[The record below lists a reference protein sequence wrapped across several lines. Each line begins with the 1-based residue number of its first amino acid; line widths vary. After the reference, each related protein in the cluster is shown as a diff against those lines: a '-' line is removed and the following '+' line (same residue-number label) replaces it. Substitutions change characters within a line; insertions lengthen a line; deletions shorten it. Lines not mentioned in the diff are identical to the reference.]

1 VLEYSSMASD
11 PQPRIRRAP
20 ISDRA
25 VLVVRGDE
33 LDSAVIRADATR
45 FRRRFPAWGRFG
57 VSAFVAS
64 DEDEID
70 ALCETKLRA
79 WSTVVVFT
87 LSALQSAGIE
97 VVPTFR
103 VPHVTLADPS
113 LDALT
118 EKLLLCDHRVIV
130 NPYHEA
136 DIGPLEG
143 Q

>member
-1 VLEYSSMASD
+1 
-11 PQPRIRRAP
+11 
-20 ISDRA
+20 
-25 VLVVRGDE
+25 LVVRGDE
-33 LDSAVIRADATR
+33 LDAAVVRADAIR
-45 FRRRFPAWGRFG
+45 FHRRFPAWGRFG
-57 VSAFVAS
+57 VSAFVAA

-79 WSTVVVFT
+79 WSTVVVFAR
-87 LSALQSAGIE
+87 SALETAGIE

-113 LDALT
+113 LDVLT
-118 EKLLLCDHRVIV
+118 QKLLLCDHRVVV
-130 NPYHEA
+130 NPYHEP

>member
-1 VLEYSSMASD
+1 MPSD
-11 PQPRIRRAP
+11 PEPRIRRVP
-20 ISDRA
+20 IPALA

-33 LDSAVIRADATR
+33 LDAEVIRADAAR

-57 VSAFVAS
+57 VSAFVAA

-79 WSTVVVFT
+79 WSTVVVFARAE
-87 LSALQSAGIE
+87 LERAGVE

-118 EKLLLCDHRVIV
+118 ENSCCATI
-130 NPYHEA
+130 A
-136 DIGPLEG
+136 SS
-143 Q
+143 

>member
-1 VLEYSSMASD
+1 MPSD
-11 PQPRIRRAP
+11 AEPRIRRVP
-20 ISDRA
+20 IPESA

-33 LDSAVIRADATR
+33 LDAEVIRTDAAR

-57 VSAFVAS
+57 VSGFVAA

-79 WSTVVVFT
+79 WSTVVVFARAE
-87 LSALQSAGIE
+87 LERAGIE

-118 EKLLLCDHRVIV
+118 EKLLLCDHRIVV
-130 NPYHEA
+130 NPYHEPE
-136 DIGPLEG
+136 IGPLEG

>member
-1 VLEYSSMASD
+1 MPSD
-11 PQPRIRRAP
+11 PQPRIRRVP
-20 ISDRA
+20 IPARA

-33 LDSAVIRADATR
+33 LDPAVIRADATR

-57 VSAFVAS
+57 VSAFVAA
-64 DEDEID
+64 DEDEVD

-87 LSALQSAGIE
+87 RSALEAAGIE

-103 VPHVTLADPS
+103 VPHVTLVDPS
-113 LDALT
+113 VDALT
-118 EKLLLCDHRVIV
+118 QKLLLCDHRVVV
-130 NPYHEA
+130 NPYHEPEL
-136 DIGPLEG
+136 GPPEG

>member
-1 VLEYSSMASD
+1 MPSDLE
-11 PQPRIRRAP
+11 PRIRRVP
-20 ISDRA
+20 IPALA

-33 LDSAVIRADATR
+33 VDSEVLRADAAR

-57 VSAFVAS
+57 VSAFVAA

-79 WSTVVVFT
+79 WSTVVVFARAE
-87 LSALQSAGIE
+87 LERAGIE

-113 LDALT
+113 LAALT
-118 EKLLLCDHRVIV
+118 EKLLLCDHRIVV
-130 NPYHEA
+130 NPYHEPEV
-136 DIGPLEG
+136 GPLEG

>member
-1 VLEYSSMASD
+1 MA
-11 PQPRIRRAP
+11 A
-20 ISDRA
+20 
-25 VLVVRGDE
+25 
-33 LDSAVIRADATR
+33 
-45 FRRRFPAWGRFG
+45 
-57 VSAFVAS
+57 

-79 WSTVVVFT
+79 WSTVLVFERSGLET
-87 LSALQSAGIE
+87 AGIE

-118 EKLLLCDHRVIV
+118 QKLLLCDHRIVV
-130 NPYHEA
+130 NPYHEPE
-136 DIGPLEG
+136 IGPLEG

>member
-1 VLEYSSMASD
+1 
-11 PQPRIRRAP
+11 
-20 ISDRA
+20 
-25 VLVVRGDE
+25 
-33 LDSAVIRADATR
+33 
-45 FRRRFPAWGRFG
+45 
-57 VSAFVAS
+57 VAA

-79 WSTVVVFT
+79 WSTVVVFGRAE
-87 LSALQSAGIE
+87 LERAGIE

-118 EKLLLCDHRVIV
+118 EKLLLCDHRIVV
-130 NPYHEA
+130 NPYHEPE
-136 DIGPLEG
+136 IGPLEG